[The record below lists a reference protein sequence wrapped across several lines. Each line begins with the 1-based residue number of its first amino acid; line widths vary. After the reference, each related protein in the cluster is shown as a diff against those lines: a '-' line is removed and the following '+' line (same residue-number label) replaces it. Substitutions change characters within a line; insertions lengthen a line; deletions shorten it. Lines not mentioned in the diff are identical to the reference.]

1 MQTIPSFSGQWRR
14 ADSWPNKSEL
24 LINTGLRSSMEQLHN
39 HPRESGMKE
48 ATHDDAFESPDLVK
62 FSAAM
67 RELTF
72 QPSSS
77 PPRWHT
83 GGHTEAL
90 RHLGGH
96 HPAGCPIAGW
106 SRAGRAPSHQV
117 QYLQYRWKGQRS
129 SPSLKPGEPPHGLC
143 SRHPY
148 GYQKTNV

>member
-72 QPSSS
+72 QQAPPHQDGTPVAIPKPFVTSEAIIQQAAQLLAGLGQAERLRTRCNICSTAGRGRG
-77 PPRWHT
+77 PPRH
-83 GGHTEAL
+83 
-90 RHLGGH
+90 
-96 HPAGCPIAGW
+96 
-106 SRAGRAPSHQV
+106 
-117 QYLQYRWKGQRS
+117 
-129 SPSLKPGEPPHGLC
+129 
-143 SRHPY
+143 
-148 GYQKTNV
+148 